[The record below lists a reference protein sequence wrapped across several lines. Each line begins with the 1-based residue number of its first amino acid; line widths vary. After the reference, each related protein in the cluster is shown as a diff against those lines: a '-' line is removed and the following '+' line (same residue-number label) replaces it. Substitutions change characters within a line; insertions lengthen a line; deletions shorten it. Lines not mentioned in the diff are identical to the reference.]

1 MPDFNHTEEELQL
14 FTHEE
19 LVEIVLFNQ
28 SLRVA
33 RRRYENDLHTRIR
46 DLTNLLLAG

>member
-19 LVEIVLFNQ
+19 LVEIILFNQ
-28 SLRVA
+28 MIRL
-33 RRRYENDLHTRIR
+33 RRRRNEEDLHTRIR
-46 DLTNLLLAG
+46 DLTNLLLAD